1 MLTWTNSV
9 VICCVV
15 GLIAWW
21 AVVSGL
27 VGLFLATEPWPISL
41 MINGRIMSAQ
51 KYSQVSWNPG
61 VSIIV
66 VYYYQLNYMVN
77 ILLTIY
83 ISYIIDEK
91 RGLFPFDFTDVISL
105 KKKKMLTQR
114 YTFNNDNNPNSTYI
128 GRLIGASWCLGFNC
142 NYQECA
148 LNSHAR
154 IWWYSIILAGIVI
167 QNICMWPRNNMLLYI
182 IE

>member
-1 MLTWTNSV
+1 
-9 VICCVV
+9 
-15 GLIAWW
+15 
-21 AVVSGL
+21 
-27 VGLFLATEPWPISL
+27 
-41 MINGRIMSAQ
+41 MSAQ

-83 ISYIIDEK
+83 ISYIIVIDEK

-128 GRLIGASWCLGFNC
+128 GR
-142 NYQECA
+142 
-148 LNSHAR
+148 
-154 IWWYSIILAGIVI
+154 
-167 QNICMWPRNNMLLYI
+167 
-182 IE
+182 